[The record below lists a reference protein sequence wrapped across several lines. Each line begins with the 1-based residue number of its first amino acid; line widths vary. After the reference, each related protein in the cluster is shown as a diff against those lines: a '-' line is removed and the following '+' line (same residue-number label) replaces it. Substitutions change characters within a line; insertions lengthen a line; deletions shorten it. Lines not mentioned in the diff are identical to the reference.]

1 MRCPSTNWQPL
12 VFRTGYMRFL
22 ILILCLSGCGGVA
35 WNTTV
40 ADAPSS
46 RQAMLASIEPGSTTE
61 KRFVAQWGNPT
72 QKIREGAQ
80 VSYVYRNMRNPAG
93 FAAPQFGDSSK
104 FVVVQFQYGLAIGGY
119 SSDTQRCRATFAP
132 RPPGQGFDNPT
143 TVHAVNCAG
152 VTNPLGPRPVGQPLF
167 ENPFEDFENPLRDPS
182 IGSLRASTRPGVQA
196 DTYIPKGKYK

>member
-1 MRCPSTNWQPL
+1 MRL
-12 VFRTGYMRFL
+12 L
-22 ILILCLSGCGGVA
+22 ILILCLSGCGGLA

-46 RQAMLASIEPGSTTE
+46 RWAMLSSIEPGLTTE

-93 FAAPQFGDSSK
+93 YAAPQFGDSSQ

-119 SSDTQRCRATFAP
+119 SSDTQGCRATFAP

-143 TVHAVNCAG
+143 TVRAVNCAG
-152 VTNPLGPRPVGQPLF
+152 ISNPLGPRPVGQPLF
-167 ENPFEDFENPLRDPS
+167 ENPLQDFQNPLKAPGTGTTS
-182 IGSLRASTRPGVQA
+182 GNLGPGMRPGVQA